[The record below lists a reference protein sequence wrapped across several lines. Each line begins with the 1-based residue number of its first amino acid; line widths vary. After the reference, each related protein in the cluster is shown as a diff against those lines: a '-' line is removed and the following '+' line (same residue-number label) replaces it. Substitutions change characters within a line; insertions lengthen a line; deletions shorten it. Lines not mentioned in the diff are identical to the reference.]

1 MADGTVLTLPVPT
14 ADSVVLWR
22 KTSEHSVPQRQIK
35 IIEEDGN
42 TLLWI
47 PPLFQCFLEFIPP
60 LTPPKCLP
68 AGELL
73 WSTELEK
80 VI

>member
-1 MADGTVLTLPVPT
+1 MANGTVLSLPVPT
-14 ADSVVLWR
+14 ADSSVVLWR
-22 KTSEHSVPQRQIK
+22 KTSEHAVPQRQTE
-35 IIEEDGN
+35 IIEKGGD

-47 PPLFQCFLEFIPP
+47 PSLFQGFLEFIPP

-73 WSTELEK
+73 LRNT
-80 VI
+80 